1 MKFVDYFLLTG
12 IAVFLIAVYMANSAG
27 KGALGFTLT
36 ICATVYGILYGMR
49 LGGRQYKK
57 NQENKE

>member
-1 MKFVDYFLLTG
+1 MKFADYFLLIG

-27 KGALGFTLT
+27 KVELGLTLT
-36 ICATVYGILYGMR
+36 LCATVYGILYGIR
-49 LGGRQYKK
+49 LGGKQYKK